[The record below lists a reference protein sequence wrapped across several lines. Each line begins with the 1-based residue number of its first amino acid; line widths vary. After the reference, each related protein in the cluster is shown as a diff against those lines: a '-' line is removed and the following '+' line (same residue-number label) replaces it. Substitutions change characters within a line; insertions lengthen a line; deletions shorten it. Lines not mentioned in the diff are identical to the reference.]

1 MYAINTVVGDGS
13 KTWFWNGTGKAV
25 RNDFICCH
33 KSSLPSV
40 VCRVLDEVELSE
52 NTRVDH
58 RALAVPFSQLHVSV
72 PNQ

>member
-1 MYAINTVVGDGS
+1 MELV
-13 KTWFWNGTGKAV
+13 KQFGTTSFAV
-25 RNDFICCH
+25 TNPR
-33 KSSLPSV
+33 SLLL
-40 VCRVLDEVELSE
+40 CRVLDEVELSE